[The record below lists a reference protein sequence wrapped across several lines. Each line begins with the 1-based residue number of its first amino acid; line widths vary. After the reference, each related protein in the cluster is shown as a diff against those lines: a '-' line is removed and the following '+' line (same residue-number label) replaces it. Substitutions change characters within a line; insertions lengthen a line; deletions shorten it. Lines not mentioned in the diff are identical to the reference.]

1 VCSETLYTGRPIVPE
16 VIEKRLGGYRFLPGL
31 AFASQAVVAAD
42 DMAIE
47 RGCFPSALPL
57 AEGFNAVRAAIEELG
72 RPLQALCGFDLRL
85 PAARRLDDFLS
96 FNNEYLAQLRSWD
109 LLEGESSPLARTN
122 VAPLDGG
129 IETPAVIGFSYTV
142 QRATTASTFVISGAP
157 EVPDDAT
164 GPDDVIRLGET
175 DPGALT
181 EKLEF
186 VVENLKTRLSAMQ
199 LRWTDDAAIHLYT
212 AHDACPL
219 LDEILARERISP
231 VFGITWH
238 KAAPPVDLL
247 ELEIDLR
254 RYQQERII
262 N

>member
-1 VCSETLYTGRPIVPE
+1 VHKGRPIVPE
-16 VIEKRLGGYRFLPGL
+16 VLENRPGGYRFLPGL

-57 AEGFNAVRAAIEELG
+57 AEGFNAVRAAIEEVG

-96 FNNEYLAQLRSWD
+96 FNDEYLAQLRSWD

-142 QRATTASTFVISGAP
+142 PRATTASTFVISGAP

-181 EKLEF
+181 EKLSF
-186 VVENLKTRLSAMQ
+186 VVESLKTRLSAMQ

-212 AHDACPL
+212 AHDACSL

-231 VFGITWH
+231 AFGITWH

-254 RYQQERII
+254 RYQQERTI